1 MLDLICLTRETG
13 SSDLSLN
20 GDVRGSTK
28 SLLCVCIFRATTSG
42 GKGLSADLVLY
53 VQALQNPIGV
63 PLGAAQLSLD
73 VLNHPVA
80 VASCQTIQPEAEARI
95 IPLKGPKRVQGLR

>member
-1 MLDLICLTRETG
+1 MG
-13 SSDLSLN
+13 MY
-20 GDVRGSTK
+20 GGSTK

-73 VLNHPVA
+73 VLNLLVA
-80 VASCQTIQPEAEARI
+80 ITPCHQRQRVIREMASLLWSHVRLIR
-95 IPLKGPKRVQGLR
+95 